1 MLDLEITVFLK
12 PNYDFLYKI
21 VIIQELKYIQIFII
35 FMSEIRQV
43 NASKTGVSKLAIVA
57 LAIVFAAGLF
67 LVGFDQGHIFSLVYG
82 EQAFEDLYI
91 HELTHDMRHA
101 AGFPCH

>member
-1 MLDLEITVFLK
+1 MPSTYKLDGPSNDLNKLVKSNLTLSQSKEITVSKFTV
-12 PNYDFLYKI
+12 P
-21 VIIQELKYIQIFII
+21 IF
-35 FMSEIRQV
+35 
-43 NASKTGVSKLAIVA
+43 AIVL
-57 LAIVFAAGLF
+57 LAAVFVFGLF
-67 LVGFDQGHIFSLVYG
+67 FVGYDQGHIFSIVLG

>member
-1 MLDLEITVFLK
+1 MLSQSKEITV
-12 PNYDFLYKI
+12 
-21 VIIQELKYIQIFII
+21 
-35 FMSEIRQV
+35 
-43 NASKTGVSKLAIVA
+43 SKSTVPIAAIVL
-57 LAIVFAAGLF
+57 LAIVFVFGLF
-67 LVGFDQGHIFSLVYG
+67 FVGYDQGHIFSIVLG

>member
-1 MLDLEITVFLK
+1 MIYDIT
-12 PNYDFLYKI
+12 N
-21 VIIQELKYIQIFII
+21 IQELKYIQMMLN
-35 FMSEIRQV
+35 FMSELRQINV
-43 NASKTGVSKLAIVA
+43 SKEGVSKLAIVA
-57 LAIVFAAGLF
+57 LALVFAAGLF

>member
-1 MLDLEITVFLK
+1 MS
-12 PNYDFLYKI
+12 
-21 VIIQELKYIQIFII
+21 QSRQI
-35 FMSEIRQV
+35 S
-43 NASKTGVSKLAIVA
+43 VSKNDVPTLAIIA

-67 LVGFDQGHIFSLVYG
+67 VVGYDQGHIFSLVIG
-82 EQAFEDLYI
+82 EQAYADLYI

>member
-1 MLDLEITVFLK
+1 MSQSKEITVSK
-12 PNYDFLYKI
+12 AKVP
-21 VIIQELKYIQIFII
+21 IF
-35 FMSEIRQV
+35 
-43 NASKTGVSKLAIVA
+43 AIA
-57 LAIVFAAGLF
+57 LLAIVFVFGLF
-67 LVGFDQGHIFSLVYG
+67 FVGYDQGHIFSIVLG

>member
-1 MLDLEITVFLK
+1 MSSLPRQIAKTDLPI
-12 PNYDFLYKI
+12 P
-21 VIIQELKYIQIFII
+21 
-35 FMSEIRQV
+35 
-43 NASKTGVSKLAIVA
+43 
-57 LAIVFAAGLF
+57 VFAIAVLALIFAFGLF
-67 LVGFDQGHIFSLVYG
+67 VVGFDQGHIFSIVFG

>member
-1 MLDLEITVFLK
+1 MSQ
-12 PNYDFLYKI
+12 PS
-21 VIIQELKYIQIFII
+21 QI
-35 FMSEIRQV
+35 
-43 NASKTGVSKLAIVA
+43 NVSKSGVPIIAIVA
-57 LAIVFAAGLF
+57 LVIVFAFGLF
-67 LVGFDQGHIFSLVYG
+67 LVGFDQGHIFSVVYG